1 MERYAAVLFILF
13 FLALIPITF
22 KVLMALEVNLL
33 FKQGKVME
41 IRVAYIGLSIIFSYL
56 VSKGIVEVIERL
68 YQIFYI

>member
-1 MERYAAVLFILF
+1 
-13 FLALIPITF
+13 
-22 KVLMALEVNLL
+22 MALEVNLL

-41 IRVAYIGLSIIFSYL
+41 IRIAYIGLSIIFSYL